1 MNIGIIDY
9 DAGNLKS
16 VETALDFLGENYFVS
31 SDPDKLI
38 KSDKIIF
45 PGVGEASSSMK
56 ILKSRSLDLFLK
68 EYFKKGN
75 PILGICLGCQIV
87 LNFSEER
94 NTDCLGLVSGSSKE
108 FSHNMGLKIP
118 HMGWNQVQSTQDHYI
133 FKDIPNNSSFYF
145 VHSYYPE
152 PENQDTIIALTD
164 YGISFSSAFSVDNLV
179 AVQFHPEKS
188 GPYGLK
194 MLDNF
199 IKADRQQVG
208 CSPMRPQLGFN

>member
-1 MNIGIIDY
+1 MKIGILNY

-16 VETALDFLGENYFVS
+16 VETALAYLGAKYFVS
-31 SDPDKLI
+31 SDPYELA
-38 KSDKIIF
+38 KSDKLIF
-45 PGVGEASSSMK
+45 PGVGEAQSSMK
-56 ILKSRSLDLFLK
+56 ILKKRGLDIFLR

-87 LNFSEER
+87 LDSSEER
-94 NTDCLGLVSGSSKE
+94 NTKCVGLVPGNSKE

-118 HMGWNQVQSTQDHYI
+118 HMGWNQVQSTNNHYI

-145 VHSYYPE
+145 VHSYYPD
-152 PENQDTIIALTD
+152 PDNQNAVIALTD

-188 GPYGLK
+188 GPHGLK
-194 MLDNF
+194 LLDNF
-199 IKADRQQVG
+199 ISKTQGV
-208 CSPMRPQLGFN
+208 